1 MLTWEFV
8 FYLIKETYKGSG
20 DWYDDS
26 TCLVMTNY
34 PWYTRGAYAWDSY
47 SGLFFSDCIC
57 GDEFENSYVSIQV
70 VITP

>member
-1 MLTWEFV
+1 
-8 FYLIKETYKGSG
+8 
-20 DWYDDS
+20 
-26 TCLVMTNY
+26 MTNY